1 MFDPIEPLEPTSLDN
16 FVQQS
21 QAMIERLKKTGQPQ
35 VLTVDG
41 KAAVVV
47 QDVAAYRRLI
57 ERIDR
62 AETVVGIRQGL
73 TEAARGGD
81 VPFEEVE
88 AEFRTKY
95 RLTAD
100 D

>member
-1 MFDPIEPLEPTSLDN
+1 MFDPIEPLEPTSLDD

-21 QAMIERLKKTGQPQ
+21 KAMIERLKKTGQPQ

-47 QDVAAYRRLI
+47 QDVTAYRRLI

-73 TEAARGGD
+73 EEAARGKGLPVKGD
-81 VPFEEVE
+81 VRRTETEPE
-88 AEFRTKY
+88 AS
-95 RLTAD
+95 
-100 D
+100 